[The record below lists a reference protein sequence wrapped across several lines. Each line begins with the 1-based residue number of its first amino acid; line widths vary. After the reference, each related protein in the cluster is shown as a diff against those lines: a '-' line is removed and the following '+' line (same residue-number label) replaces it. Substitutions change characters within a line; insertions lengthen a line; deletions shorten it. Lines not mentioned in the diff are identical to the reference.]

1 MYKVLSNP
9 MVRTRIATFSTNFKS
24 PHIYLIYVHTHT
36 HIYIYIYIFFF
47 NLIVTTV
54 EGGFEPRCPNWKNEE
69 MKVELQGFWQYS

>member
-9 MVRTRIATFSTNFKS
+9 MVRTRIATFSKNFKS
-24 PHIYLIYVHTHT
+24 PHIYLIY
-36 HIYIYIYIFFF
+36 IYIYIF
-47 NLIVTTV
+47 NSIVTTV